1 MCYPN
6 VQVSPVDVEFHTK
19 FTESTLEQEVAN
31 HLYPPAINV
40 VVQYERP
47 PEPNSTRSSVHLYID
62 GPKEGRVNFP
72 FEVFN
77 INPVGKY

>member
-1 MCYPN
+1 MCYPTF
-6 VQVSPVDVEFHTK
+6 QVSPDDVKFHTN

-47 PEPNSTRSSVHLYID
+47 PEPNCNHNSVHLYVD
-62 GPKEGRVNFP
+62 GPKEGRVNFL

-77 INPVGKY
+77 ISPVGK

>member
-1 MCYPN
+1 M
-6 VQVSPVDVEFHTK
+6 DVEFHTK
-19 FTESTLEQEVAN
+19 FTESTLKQEVVN
-31 HLYPPAINV
+31 HLYPPSINV

-47 PEPNSTRSSVHLYID
+47 PEPNCTHSSVHLYID
-62 GPKEGRVNFP
+62 GRKERHVNFP